1 MSTKHKRLE
10 PIHPGEIL
18 LEDFMKPMDI
28 SINRLARDIAVPP
41 SRISTIVN
49 GKRAITAATAL
60 RLGKYFGVSPQT
72 WMCLQAEY
80 DLRVAQRMIGDEINK
95 RVQRHAA

>member
-1 MSTKHKRLE
+1 MTTKHKRLE

-18 LEDFMKPMDI
+18 LEDFMKPMGV
-28 SINRLARDIAVPP
+28 SINRLARDTVVPP
-41 SRISTIVN
+41 GRISAIVN
-49 GKRAITAATAL
+49 GKRAITADTAL

-72 WMCLQAEY
+72 WMGLQAEY
-80 DLRVAQRMIGDEINK
+80 DLRVAQRVIGAEVER